1 MKPAAALPLLALLA
15 LGFPALAAPA
25 LAQPPSP
32 LTVELDYAG
41 VLSALH
47 LPEVKVLDLHAVER
61 AGRADFASH
70 AETHSFGILRALK
83 LIDLTTD
90 ATGPVGEGVPQPRV
104 FSFVSNEKKKVKR
117 VTLTWTGDDV
127 VQTPPHKDGGEPP
140 PTPALKH
147 ASADPVTVFSRAVY
161 APSAEALCERNWRFY
176 DGAQIYEL
184 QFQPAQPA
192 EPSTAERAMGLSAA
206 VTCKVGYAEVAGF
219 HHKPGDHHADWL
231 KSDIVARFGRMG
243 AAGPWIFVALTA
255 DTFLG
260 YAKVELTHAAV
271 RPG

>member
-1 MKPAAALPLLALLA
+1 MKPAAATSLFGLLVLGLLAL
-15 LGFPALAAPA
+15 APPTA
-25 LAQPPSP
+25 AQPSAP

-61 AGRADFASH
+61 AGRTDFASH

-90 ATGPVGEGVPQPRV
+90 AAGPVGEGVPQPRV
-104 FSFVSNEKKKVKR
+104 FSFVSVEKKKTKR

-127 VQTPPHKDGGEPP
+127 VQTPFHKDGGDPR

-147 ASADPVTVFSRAVY
+147 AAADPVTVFSRAVY
-161 APSAEALCERNWRFY
+161 APSAESLCERNWRFY

-184 QFQPAQPA
+184 QFEPARAA
-192 EPSTAERAMGLSAA
+192 EPSAAERGMGLSAA

-219 HHKPGDHHADWL
+219 THKPGDHHADWL
-231 KSDIVARFGRMG
+231 KSDIVARFGRLG
-243 AAGPWIFVALTA
+243 AAGPWIFVSLTA